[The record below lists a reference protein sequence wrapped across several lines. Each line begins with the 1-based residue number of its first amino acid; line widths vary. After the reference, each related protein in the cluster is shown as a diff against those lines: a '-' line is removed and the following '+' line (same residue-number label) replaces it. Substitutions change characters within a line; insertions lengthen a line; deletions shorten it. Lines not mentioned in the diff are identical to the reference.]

1 MSILESIIAAVFC
14 MFVVFVVLASLFV
27 LIKIFSFGI
36 KEIEIIGRKST
47 E

>member
-1 MSILESIIAAVFC
+1 MSFLESIIAAVFC
-14 MFVVFVVLASLFV
+14 IFVVFIVLACLFA

-36 KEIEIIGRKST
+36 SKIEIIGKKSA